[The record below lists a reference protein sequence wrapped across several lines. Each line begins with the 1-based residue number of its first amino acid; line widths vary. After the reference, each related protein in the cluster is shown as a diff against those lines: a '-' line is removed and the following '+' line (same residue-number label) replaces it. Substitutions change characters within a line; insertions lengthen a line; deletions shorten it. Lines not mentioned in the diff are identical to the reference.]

1 MTGPE
6 ARTRPT
12 LSVGIPTF
20 GALAPKGGWRSLLD
34 LGRIL
39 EDAGVDRV
47 IVADHVV
54 NGPNVADYPWG
65 TFPTGPDAH
74 WLEPLTVLTG
84 IASVTEHLRL
94 GTGILIAP
102 LRPAPLL
109 AKQIATLDQL
119 SGGRV
124 DLGVGTGW
132 QQAEFDAFGLD
143 FTARGQLLDDTM
155 GACRALWESQP
166 ASFTSGSVSFVDTYC
181 SPPPAQPRLPVWFSG
196 TLHARN
202 IARIVKLGD
211 GWIPIM
217 GSSPEEVQSGAAL
230 LRTAMT
236 EAGRPPESL
245 LVRHSLPAVRG
256 DDGRVDL
263 GATMAAVPAMV
274 DAGATDIHAS
284 IQTYDRDLND
294 PAGACQ
300 PLVAAFN
307 AVLG

>member
-1 MTGPE
+1 MTALGSP
-6 ARTRPT
+6 ARPT

-20 GALAPKGGWRSLLD
+20 GALPPDGGWRSLLD

-109 AKQIATLDQL
+109 AKQVATLDQL

-143 FTARGQLLDDTM
+143 FAARGHLLNDTM
-155 GACRALWESQP
+155 GACRALWERQP
-166 ASFTSGSVSFVDTYC
+166 ATFTSGSVSFIDTYC

-196 TLHARN
+196 TLHGRN
-202 IARIVKLGD
+202 VSRIVELGD

-217 GSSPEEVQSGAAL
+217 GSTAEDIQTGVTR
-230 LRTAMT
+230 LRTAMVA
-236 EAGRPPESL
+236 AGRPPESL
-245 LVRHSLPAVRG
+245 LVRHSLPTVRG
-256 DDGRVDL
+256 ADGQVDL

-284 IQTYDRDLND
+284 IQAYDRNLSD
-294 PAGACQ
+294 PAGACHA
-300 PLVAAFN
+300 LVAAFK
-307 AVLG
+307 AALG